1 MHLSLSHI
9 AKALGGEVSNG
20 QVRAPGPR
28 HSAKDRSLC
37 VKLNEAGDDIVV
49 KSWANDDAIACKD
62 YVRQKIGLP
71 AWQPK
76 KGRNG
81 NGRSIDDEIDTAL
94 SGTSAKIS
102 VLPRATTVLGPAAT
116 ASHRKLVANYDYTD
130 IHGKLIYQA
139 RRWDPKNFTQRRPD
153 GRGGWITQKVF
164 EGISRVPFRWPELA
178 QDMAAFPDAPI
189 FVTEGEKDCEN
200 VRKLNLTAT
209 TCAGSVWTDEIAALF
224 KGRDIII
231 LEDNDKSGR
240 EKSTKAAQALAG
252 HAASIRVASF
262 ADLPEKGDV
271 SDWIALDPQKHNAD
285 ALAARCLDAPL
296 WKPETAKAVVES
308 NIPRLNEWD
317 AGDDTDLP
325 PPRQWLLA
333 NQFCRKFLSGLLAP
347 GGTGKTALRTLQGL
361 SLATGRDLCGQ
372 HVFKR
377 CRVLMVSL
385 EDDQDE
391 LKRRIAAAR
400 IHHGIDATELKGWLF
415 CAAPKGFKLAE
426 INAKG
431 AREIGILEKML
442 RKTIELRKPG
452 LVMLDPFIKLHA
464 LEENDNGAMDFVCDL
479 LVQLAIQYDI
489 AVDAPHHT
497 KKGQLTA
504 GDADSG
510 RGASAARDAGRLIYT
525 LTRMSEDE
533 ANAFGVKPE
542 DRPLYVRLDSGKV
555 NTAPPSRKAMWF
567 KLVGVP
573 LGNGN
578 DDYPSGDEVQTLVRW
593 QPPETWAG
601 LSSAVLNTA
610 LTDIEAGMPNGQR
623 YSDAA
628 RTSTRAAWQVVQ
640 RHCPD
645 RTEAQC
651 REIIKTWVKN
661 GVLYHEDYDDPVDR
675 KERKGLRLDP
685 SKRPS

>member
-1 MHLSLSHI
+1 VSRMAWEL
-9 AKALGGEVSNG
+9 ALLV
-20 QVRAPGPR
+20 QVGWACAASADGISARLYPFIWLPR
-28 HSAKDRSLC
+28 H
-37 VKLNEAGDDIVV
+37 VM
-49 KSWANDDAIACKD
+49 
-62 YVRQKIGLP
+62 
-71 AWQPK
+71 
-76 KGRNG
+76 
-81 NGRSIDDEIDTAL
+81 
-94 SGTSAKIS
+94 TSFEYS
-102 VLPRATTVLGPAAT
+102 VLYALETGISILIGGYAMDRLRYEENPRAGRP
-116 ASHRKLVANYDYTD
+116 N
-130 IHGKLIYQA
+130 QA
-139 RRWDPKNFTQRRPD
+139 P
-153 GRGGWITQKVF
+153 
-164 EGISRVPFRWPELA
+164 
-178 QDMAAFPDAPI
+178 
-189 FVTEGEKDCEN
+189 
-200 VRKLNLTAT
+200 
-209 TCAGSVWTDEIAALF
+209 
-224 KGRDIII
+224 
-231 LEDNDKSGR
+231 
-240 EKSTKAAQALAG
+240 
-252 HAASIRVASF
+252 
-262 ADLPEKGDV
+262 
-271 SDWIALDPQKHNAD
+271 
-285 ALAARCLDAPL
+285 
-296 WKPETAKAVVES
+296 AVVFLRRAVEAM
-308 NIPRLNEWD
+308 D
-317 AGDDTDLP
+317 AGQL
-325 PPRQWLLA
+325 RIGA
-333 NQFCRKFLSGLLAP
+333 ICHGL
-347 GGTGKTALRTLQGL
+347 
-361 SLATGRDLCGQ
+361 
-372 HVFKR
+372 
-377 CRVLMVSL
+377 
-385 EDDQDE
+385 
-391 LKRRIAAAR
+391 
-400 IHHGIDATELKGWLF
+400 WLF

-442 RKTIELRKPG
+442 RKTIEQRKPG

-479 LVQLAIQYDI
+479 LVQLAIQFDI

-578 DDYPSGDEVQTLVRW
+578 DDYPSGDEVQTLVPW

-661 GVLYHEDYDDPVDR
+661 GVLYHEDYDDPVER